1 MNAFTTEYTE
11 RIECIECIEFY
22 RVHRVSQSAQSFTE
36 CIEFH
41 RVLILLLDSICHS
54 ERSEE
59 STLSCQYSL
68 MSILTHVNTHPS
80 IGRADSSLS
89 SE

>member
-11 RIECIECIEFY
+11 RIECTEY
-22 RVHRVSQSAQSFTE
+22 TE

-68 MSILTHVNTHPS
+68 MSILIPV
-80 IGRADSSLS
+80 
-89 SE
+89 

>member
-11 RIECIECIEFY
+11 RIECIEFY
-22 RVHRVSQSAQSFTE
+22 RVHRVSPSAQSFTE
-36 CIEFH
+36 CTEFH

-59 STLSCQYSL
+59 STLSCQHFSL
-68 MSILTHVNTHPS
+68 YRESRFFATL
-80 IGRADSSLS
+80 
-89 SE
+89 

>member
-11 RIECIECIEFY
+11 RIEFHRVH
-22 RVHRVSQSAQSFTE
+22 RVHRVSQSFTE
-36 CIEFH
+36 CTEFH

-68 MSILTHVNTHPS
+68 MSILIPV
-80 IGRADSSLS
+80 
-89 SE
+89 

>member
-11 RIECIECIEFY
+11 RIECIEFY
-22 RVHRVSQSAQSFTE
+22 RVHRVSQSFTE
-36 CIEFH
+36 CTEFH

-68 MSILTHVNTHPS
+68 MSILSHVNTHPS
-80 IGRADSSLS
+80 IGRADSSLR

>member
-11 RIECIECIEFY
+11 RIERIECTEY
-22 RVHRVSQSAQSFTE
+22 TE

-68 MSILTHVNTHPS
+68 MSILIPV
-80 IGRADSSLS
+80 
-89 SE
+89 